1 MTVFYVMGALF
12 AVWAV
17 IVSFLGIRKH
27 DFPGTK
33 SAERLVIVISLVL
46 FLAAVGSAV
55 IGAALEEH
63 EGEDH
68 PEEGEKTS
76 LLFE

>member
-1 MTVFYVMGALF
+1 
-12 AVWAV
+12 
-17 IVSFLGIRKH
+17 
-27 DFPGTK
+27 
-33 SAERLVIVISLVL
+33 VIVISLVL